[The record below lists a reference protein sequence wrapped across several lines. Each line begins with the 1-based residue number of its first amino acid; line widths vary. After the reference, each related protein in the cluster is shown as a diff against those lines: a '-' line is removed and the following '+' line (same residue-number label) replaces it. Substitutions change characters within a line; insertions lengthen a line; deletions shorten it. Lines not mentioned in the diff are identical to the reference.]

1 MNLMHANDAKDDES
15 DANAQVQLGNLQR
28 RRKSLTKEKRE
39 RRRIESFH
47 GELQSRNRLILLEL
61 FTKTQMP

>member
-47 GELQSRNRLILLEL
+47 GELQSRNR
-61 FTKTQMP
+61 